1 MDDETIIEKDQRN
14 MSGDGLLFDSAVLES
29 LNRLTDE
36 IQEGLLTDGD
46 SDAASESYDS
56 NEYTDDDEDPDSGEN
71 KLFNMMDDLVMELQM
86 ELQDDEPSPVIE
98 AVKDD
103 KGAEVNDTSTPEDES
118 EVTAL
123 QSTQEIENAVDGST
137 GEDSIPSS
145 SPSRLH
151 TTNSIPPSDRT
162 NVPLLDHERVEKQRR
177 LHTQVKLL
185 LHQVSMMAE
194 QAEAEES
201 HRDDVE
207 DQTTASTGRPRGDS
221 GADKLQRLL
230 GAISSYSTPPT
241 TAPQTVSNTI
251 PDEQAKTARAMSSYT
266 QRKRREY
273 LLRKQAATNDANVDG
288 RQSADVMV
296 LPSSHKEKVTL
307 TSPTQKKRRPRTNKH
322 KKGKQ
327 KQLTPSNMSDLQYQQ
342 HMRRI
347 QKQQHP
353 HVQQQQAHSARQN
366 QEPIPQQSLRALL
379 SQLLVLDERLSRG
392 EVLV

>member
-1 MDDETIIEKDQRN
+1 MDDETTIEMDQRN
-14 MSGDGLLFDSAVLES
+14 ISGDGLLFDSAVLES

-56 NEYTDDDEDPDSGEN
+56 DEYTDDDEDPDSGEN

-86 ELQDDEPSPVIE
+86 ELQDADHLPVIE
-98 AVKDD
+98 AIKDD
-103 KGAEVNDTSTPEDES
+103 KGAEANDTSTPAKDES

-123 QSTQEIENAVDGST
+123 QSTQDFENAVDGST
-137 GEDSIPSS
+137 GEDSKPSS
-145 SPSRLH
+145 SPSTLP
-151 TTNSIPPSDRT
+151 TNSIPPSDRT

-177 LHTQVKLL
+177 LHAQVKLL

-194 QAEAEES
+194 QAGAEES
-201 HRDDVE
+201 HQDDVE

-273 LLRKQAATNDANVDG
+273 LLRKQAAANDANVDG

-296 LPSSHKEKVTL
+296 SPSSQKEKVTL

-327 KQLTPSNMSDLQYQQ
+327 KQLPPSNMSDLQYQQ

-347 QKQQHP
+347 QKQQHQ
-353 HVQQQQAHSARQN
+353 HVQHQQAHSARQN